1 MELRINMKKV
11 AIMTD
16 TNSGISPMEAEEL
29 GVAVLPMP
37 FMVDGKTYFE
47 NIDF

>member
-1 MELRINMKKV
+1 MSV

-16 TNSGISPMEAEEL
+16 TNSGIHVEEGKRM

-37 FMVDGKTYFE
+37 VLVDGVTDGMGGG
-47 NIDF
+47 I